1 MLTRRSLIQTTA
13 AGTALALAT
22 QAKAQGTGST
32 GGRYRII
39 GLEEHIVLPEMQ
51 AAWRTAPNYFEAD
64 FHGFGDSDLAQRLRN
79 TGDRRLEDMDNQG
92 VDMQVLSAMTPG
104 VTSLPADVAI
114 PAARDFNDA
123 LAGVVDTR
131 PDRFQGFATLAMQD
145 PDAAA
150 EELERCVTQHRFAGA
165 MIYGRIGDRKLDDLA
180 NDVIYATAARLGVP
194 LHLHP
199 QIIPQSVNEAYYTG
213 INQELDFQFGG
224 PGIGWYYDLG
234 VQVLRMVLSGTF
246 DRHPNLQI
254 ILGHWGEVVLF
265 YLDHAQ
271 YTYRYVE
278 LERPFMDYFRQNMW
292 VAGSGTQSDRYL
304 RWATEVMGVDR
315 MLYST
320 DYPLTFQLDDPYI
333 ETSNGAAR
341 DLIDRSPFTDAEKAA
356 IGAGNWQRLIA
367 PVTNAFEL

>member
-1 MLTRRSLIQTTA
+1 MFTRRKLIQTTA
-13 AGTALALAT
+13 AGAAVVMAT
-22 QAKAQGTGST
+22 RTNAQNTGPDSEK
-32 GGRYRII
+32 YRII

-51 AAWRTAPNYFEAD
+51 AAWRTGANFFEAD
-64 FHGFGDSDLAQRLRN
+64 FHGFGGSDLAQRLRS
-79 TGDRRLEDMDNQG
+79 TGDRRLEDMENQG

-104 VTSLPADVAI
+104 VTTLAPDVAI

-123 LAGVVDTR
+123 LAAVVDTHS
-131 PDRFQGFATLAMQD
+131 DKFQGFATLAMQD

-150 EELERCVTQHRFAGA
+150 AELERCVTEHGFAGA
-165 MIYGRIGDRKLDDLA
+165 MLYGRVGDRKLDDPA
-180 NDVIYATAARLGVP
+180 NDVVYATAARLGVP

-213 INQELDFQFGG
+213 INQDLDFQFGG

-234 VQVLRMVLSGTF
+234 TQVLRMVLNGTF
-246 DRHPNLQI
+246 DRHPDLQI

-271 YTYRYVE
+271 YMYRYVD

-320 DYPLTFQLDDPYI
+320 DYPLTFQLDDPYV

-341 DLIDRSPFTDAEKAA
+341 DLIDRSPFTDVEKAA
-356 IGAGNWQRLIA
+356 IGSGNWQRLIA